1 MEQSKLF
8 SPTLKETPNE
18 TTVKS
23 QQLLLRAGYIRQVS
37 TGNYAYLPLAYR
49 VLTKLKRQ
57 LHHELAQ
64 VNAAEMMMPTLTAT
78 TETTPLQITDIQ
90 GRQYGLGAQPNA
102 VLTDLVKD
110 QLNSYKKLPQVL
122 YHIQPAFQPEMYFN
136 GLQHHREMLQA
147 TVSAFC
153 ATAAQTEQVTRQIEK
168 AFQYV
173 LTTCGLTFKLVQ
185 AAQDTTALVVLTDVG
200 TQTIAFSTES
210 DYAATVEVATS
221 LDLATVAATS
231 AEPLEK
237 IATPGVKTIADVAA
251 FLNVTPAQ
259 TVKSMLFIADQ
270 QPVLALVQ
278 GEDEVSTTKL
288 QRALGAQVVTLAT
301 DDVAQQFLGAN
312 FGSLGPIG
320 LPDTVQIIAD
330 LRLKALTNVVVGAN
344 QDGYHY
350 QHANLKRDFTPAA
363 FADLRLVREQ
373 ELSPD
378 GEGVLKFAKGVPV
391 ATLAKLGTRYS
402 EAQQATFLDENGR
415 SQFLTLGT
423 YTFDFTNL
431 FNVLAA
437 QWSDEQGLTWPQAI
451 APFDIHVIPV
461 NVKNKAQAD
470 LAETITSML
479 ETAGYHVLLDDR
491 QDRAGVKFA
500 DSDLIGIPMRI
511 TVGKKAEDEIVE
523 IKLRRTGAVIEVQKS
538 EVVANIEI
546 LLQQLT
552 AENND

>member
-18 TTVKS
+18 TTVAS

-37 TGNYAYLPLAYR
+37 NGNYAYLPLAYR
-49 VLTKLKRQ
+49 VLTQLKQQLRQ
-57 LHHELAQ
+57 ELTQ
-64 VNAAEMMMPTLTAT
+64 INAAEMVVPMLVAT
-78 TETTPLQITDIQ
+78 TETAPLQVTDAQ
-90 GRQYGLGAQPNA
+90 GHQYALGAHPNA

-110 QLNSYKKLPQVL
+110 QLNSYKKLPQLL
-122 YHIQPAFQPEMYFN
+122 YHIQPAFQAETYFN

-153 ATAAQTEQVTRQIEK
+153 TNAAQTEQVTRQVEK
-168 AFQYV
+168 VFQHV
-173 LTTCGLTFKLVQ
+173 LEKCGLTFKLVQ
-185 AAQDTTALVVLTDVG
+185 VAQDTTALVVLTPAG
-200 TQTIAFSTES
+200 TQTVAYSTES
-210 DYAATVEVATS
+210 DYAAALEIATS
-221 LDLATVAATS
+221 LDLATTPATP

-237 IATPGVKTIADVAA
+237 VATPGVKTIADVAE
-251 FLNVTPAQ
+251 FLDVAPTQ
-259 TVKSMLFIADQ
+259 TVKSMLFIADE

-278 GEDEVSTTKL
+278 GEDEVSARKL
-288 QRALGAQVVTLAT
+288 QRALGAETVALAT
-301 DDVAQQFLGAN
+301 DEVAQQFLGAN

-320 LPDTVQIIAD
+320 LPETVKIVAD
-330 LRLKALTNVVVGAN
+330 QRLKTLTNVVVGAN

-350 QHANLKRDFTPAA
+350 QHANLNRDFTPAE
-363 FADLRLVREQ
+363 FADLRIIREQ

-378 GEGVLKFAKGVPV
+378 GEGVLKFAQGIPV

-415 SQFLTLGT
+415 SQFLALGA

-431 FNVLAA
+431 FNVLAE

-461 NVKNKAQAD
+461 NVKNKAQVD
-470 LAETITSML
+470 LAETVATML
-479 ETAGYHVLLDDR
+479 ETAGYRVLLDDR
-491 QDRAGVKFA
+491 QERAGVKFA

-511 TVGKKAEDEIVE
+511 TVGKKAADEIVE